1 MLFRIL
7 LVYITVLLF
16 SSSCLADGGEL
27 SPSEQSHV
35 EVSLRMVGH
44 QVLLSAG
51 DSTSIVLPVEK
62 EGGRYRI
69 RFGAA
74 FGFDPER
81 ASNKIDSVI
90 RATNIA
96 SNYIVEFVS
105 CDSQKVVHSY
115 EIGEEND
122 VLACKGRAQPEACY
136 ELWITLIDKGTDD
149 SAALFLSGP
158 TEPNQESNT
167 SMLWMMS
174 LVAGATAIAVYLL
187 MRNSK
192 SKVDPNEIRIG
203 AFVFNKKK
211 MELSIDNNRIE
222 LTGKE
227 SDLLQLLSESAN
239 DTVEREQIL
248 NAVWGDEGDYVG
260 RTLDVFISKL
270 RKKLEADANVRI
282 VNIRGIGYKLVLS
295 EG

>member
-1 MLFRIL
+1 MLVRIL
-7 LVYITVLLF
+7 LVFISALLSG
-16 SSSCLADGGEL
+16 SSLARNGEL

-44 QVLLSAG
+44 QVLLGAG
-51 DSTSIVLPVEK
+51 DSTSIVLPVEE
-62 EGGRYRI
+62 EGGHYGI

-90 RATNIA
+90 RATEIS

-136 ELWITLIDKGTDD
+136 ELWITLIDKGIDK
-149 SAALFLSGP
+149 SAGLLLSGP
-158 TEPNQESNT
+158 SEPHQESNT

-192 SKVDPNEIRIG
+192 TKVDPNEIRIG

-222 LTGKE
+222 LTVKE

-248 NAVWGDEGDYVG
+248 NAVWGDDGYYVG

-270 RKKLEADANVRI
+270 RKKLEADASVRI